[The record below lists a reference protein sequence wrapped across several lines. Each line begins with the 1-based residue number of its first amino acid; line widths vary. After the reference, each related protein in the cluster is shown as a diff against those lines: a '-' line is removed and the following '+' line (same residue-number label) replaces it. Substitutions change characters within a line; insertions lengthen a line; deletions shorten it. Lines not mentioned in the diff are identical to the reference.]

1 MSIDERRKYLKR
13 VASRYGRANKA
24 DWGRLLAEM
33 ETVTSLLCKSL
44 IRLVN
49 IPTSSNIYWLERAG
63 GRARTQSRDMPC
75 FTSGAEKI
83 R

>member
-13 VASRYGRANKA
+13 VAPRYGRANKA
-24 DWGRLLAEM
+24 ERGCLLAKM
-33 ETVTSLLCKSL
+33 TAATGLHRKSL
-44 IRLVN
+44 IRLMN
-49 IPTSSNIYWLERAG
+49 IPTSRYCYWLERASSS
-63 GRARTQSRDMPC
+63 ARVQSRDMPC